1 MSMQQHGR
9 IASLVLMS
17 IAVALFGWLAVARR
31 SGAPLEFDLGVRARV
46 HEWASPAMTTIARRV
61 TVLGSPI
68 VLSLLFA
75 IAMLAFYHLGWKR
88 PAITVAEVMAG
99 AIVCN
104 VGLKSLIQR
113 ARPEPF
119 FGKEPS
125 SYSFPSGHALYSLCF
140 YGLIASV
147 LAAHAPERA
156 ARIGIWGAAAL
167 LIAGIGLSRVYLGVH
182 YPSDVIAG
190 YLSAAFVIGAVFAF
204 SPGWS

>member
-1 MSMQQHGR
+1 MEQHGR
-9 IASLVLMS
+9 IAGLVLMS
-17 IAVALFGWLAVARR
+17 IAAALFGWLAVARR
-31 SGAPLEFDLGVRARV
+31 SGATLEFDLGVRARV
-46 HEWASPAMTTIARRV
+46 HEWASPVMTTIARSL
-61 TVLGSPI
+61 TALGSPI
-68 VLSLLFA
+68 FLSVLFG
-75 IAMLAFYHLGWKR
+75 IEMLAFYRLEWKR

-104 VGLKSLIQR
+104 IGLKSLIQR

-140 YGLIASV
+140 YGVIASV

-167 LIAGIGLSRVYLGVH
+167 LIVGIGLSRVYLGVH

-190 YLSAAFVIGAVFAF
+190 YLSAAFVMAAVLAF